1 MKTKREPHTKAMP
14 YGIRAY
20 GSEHRFS
27 HKEDYLEYLLD
38 WIDNTDGAEQDRA
51 FRALNNLRSGI
62 SFTDTDADLR

>member
-1 MKTKREPHTKAMP
+1 MPKTDKNRKSEP

-51 FRALNNLRSGI
+51 IRAFLNLRSGI
-62 SFTDTDADLR
+62 RFTDTDNDLR